1 MMLVKERSDA
11 TFVGAIVSEMIIAC
25 FFYKWKIIGITA
37 SVFKGFLSK
46 LKIQNSNLCKKSNES
61 NKDQSKKR
69 KKKKSATRMK
79 VRRKQGFRGRR

>member
-61 NKDQSKKR
+61 KKR

-79 VRRKQGFRGRR
+79 VRRKHGFRGRR